1 MNILLNKGK
10 VQRRRMT
17 EGRASEG
24 GVRKWGGSAVSGI
37 KPPTMPCRFFPK
49 CIGKPLEGMEQ
60 GRDIIPFT
68 VREYHSDC
76 FVEDGLGQDET

>member
-24 GVRKWGGSAVSGI
+24 GMRKWDGSAASEI
-37 KPPTMPCRFFPK
+37 KPQSMPCRFFPK

-60 GRDIIPFT
+60 GRDIIHFT
-68 VREYHSDC
+68 V
-76 FVEDGLGQDET
+76 